1 MTLPTD
7 AVGVAAALRCIA
19 DLERLLEVARRLG
32 ATVDLDELLASSVA
46 AATDLLGCERATV
59 FLYDA
64 AADELRSRVATGIAD
79 SPISEIRFP
88 ASRGI
93 AGEVAR
99 TGQLVNLPDAYADPR
114 FNPEFDRAS
123 GFLTRSM
130 LAVRLTDHGDA
141 TVGVLQLLNK
151 RTGPFDARD
160 EEIAGFLANQ
170 AGVAIQRQQLL
181 EHFAEK
187 QKLQRDLNIARTIQQ
202 GLLPHE
208 QPLISGFDVAG
219 WNQPAEE
226 TGGDFFDFLPLDD
239 DRLAV
244 VIADVTGHGVGPA
257 IVMAGARAM
266 IRGGLR
272 GVSGLDRAVTDVHQL
287 LCLDMPEG
295 RFVTA
300 FCGLLSAAAGT
311 VEFMSA
317 GQGPIL
323 LYDAAKGDVS
333 ELPAQGL
340 PLAFFPE
347 AVYENPTRVEL
358 AIGDVLVLLT
368 DGFYEWER
376 ADGESFGQERVC
388 ELIRRHHHLPATDL
402 IEVLFKAVVEF
413 SAGGPQLDDLTAII
427 VRRTAT
433 SNAPPA

>member
-1 MTLPTD
+1 MTSPTD
-7 AVGVAAALRCIA
+7 AVGVTAAFRCIA
-19 DLERLLEVARRLG
+19 DLERLLDVARRLG
-32 ATVDLDELLASSVA
+32 ATVDLDELLASIVA
-46 AATDLLGCERATV
+46 AATDLLDCERATV

-99 TGQLVNLPDAYADPR
+99 TGKLVTLSDAYADPR

-130 LAVRLTDHGDA
+130 LAVRLTDHGDE
-141 TVGVLQLLNK
+141 TVGVLQVLNK

-160 EEIAGFLANQ
+160 EEIAGFLASQ

-187 QKLQRDLNIARTIQQ
+187 QKLQRDLTIARTIQQ

-208 QPLISGFDVAG
+208 QPSISGFDVAG
-219 WNQPAEE
+219 WNRPAEE

-300 FCGLLSAAAGT
+300 FCGVLSAAAGT

-323 LYDAAKGDVS
+323 LYDAASGEVR

-347 AVYENPTRVEL
+347 SVYENPTRVKL
-358 AIGDVLVLLT
+358 ATGDVLVLLT

-388 ELIRRHHHLPATDL
+388 ELVRRHHHLPATDL
-402 IEVLFKAVVEF
+402 IESLVKAVVQF
-413 SAGGPQLDDLTAII
+413 SAGGRQLDDLTAVI

-433 SNAPPA
+433 SNPPTA